1 MIKISV
7 LIAAVM
13 TLSNPWALGVV
24 SMTSIDN
31 FVSSSESWQVGGAG
45 IQPVRVASA
54 GPDGQI
60 GYLSHFSD
68 GSSANGKWL
77 MWTEHSDW
85 TGNYTSAGIREI
97 SLEAKVSSGTNPVN
111 LRVAFDG
118 PGGWFYYSTPISS
131 GSHWNALRFI
141 LDSSNFTYATGSG
154 GTGSFSATLS
164 SVTRFEILAGGGAV
178 SYRSGGDLLQA
189 GTSSNTIFIDN
200 ISAVPEPSALSLL
213 AVGLGGLAMM
223 RRRRS

>member
-1 MIKISV
+1 MLRLSA
-7 LIAAVM
+7 LIAAIM
-13 TLSNPWALGVV
+13 TLSIPWALGVV

-31 FVSSSESWQVGGAG
+31 FVSSSESWQIGGAG

-85 TGNYTSAGIREI
+85 TGNYTSAGITEI
-97 SLEAKVSSGTNPVN
+97 SLEAKVSSGTGPVN

-118 PGGWFYYSTPISS
+118 PGGWFYYSTPTPSDV
-131 GSHWNALRFI
+131 HWNALRFF

-154 GTGSFSATLS
+154 GTGVYQDTFSA
-164 SVTRFEILAGGGAV
+164 VTRFEILAGGGAV

-189 GTSSNTIFIDN
+189 GTSSNTILIDN
-200 ISAVPEPSALSLL
+200 ITAVPEPSALSLL
-213 AVGLGGLAMM
+213 AVGLGLLFCK
-223 RRRRS
+223 RQKKD

>member
-1 MIKISV
+1 MIKISA

-85 TGNYTSAGIREI
+85 TGNYTSAGITEI
-97 SLEAKVSSGTNPVN
+97 SLEAKVSSGTGPVN

-118 PGGWFYYSTPISS
+118 PGGWFYYSTPTPSDVN
-131 GSHWNALRFI
+131 WNALRFF

-154 GTGSFSATLS
+154 GSGVYQDTFSA
-164 SVTRFEILAGGGAV
+164 VTRFEILAGGGAV

-213 AVGLGGLAMM
+213 TIGLSGLAMM
-223 RRRRS
+223 RRRRA